1 MSSNQSGEG
10 DIRRALIEAD
20 LVDCIVA
27 LAESAKLEQA
37 IKANLRTSRFPLSTT
52 AHQQLYVY
60 NRRN

>member
-27 LAESAKLEQA
+27 L
-37 IKANLRTSRFPLSTT
+37 PG
-52 AHQQLYVY
+52 QLFMATEIF
-60 NRRN
+60 NAALAA